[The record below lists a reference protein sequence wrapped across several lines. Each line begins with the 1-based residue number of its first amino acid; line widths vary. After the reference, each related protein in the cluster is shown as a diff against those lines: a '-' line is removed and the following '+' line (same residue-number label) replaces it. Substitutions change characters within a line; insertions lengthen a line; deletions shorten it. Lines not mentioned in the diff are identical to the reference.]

1 MPLRAPSCPHLDDW
15 LLWLDAA
22 QQASPNTTRAYRS
35 DCLALLT
42 WSTRHTGITDPA
54 LLQPAHVLAW
64 LRSLSGL
71 AVSSRVRKLAA
82 TRSWFRWLIT
92 HGRISADPT
101 VHMTKPRRPHRLPR
115 VLSIDEVTAL
125 IEGQRGTGFEACRAR
140 ALLELLYSTGCR
152 ISEAAGLRLSA
163 LNLER
168 GDAIVCGKGRRE
180 RVVYLGSECRAAV
193 ARWLVV
199 REGLLR
205 ESRWRDSGALF
216 VNARDGG
223 PLSVRSMGR
232 IVKAAAKAAG
242 LRIRV
247 HPHMLRHSFA
257 THLLD
262 RGADC
267 RYVQELLGHRSLS
280 TTQIYTHVSIVRLK
294 DIYSVAHPR
303 A

>member
-1 MPLRAPSCPHLDDW
+1 MR
-15 LLWLDAA
+15 WLDAVR
-22 QQASPNTTRAYRS
+22 QASPNTIRAYRS
-35 DCLALLT
+35 DCAQLMAWCRVRRGKL
-42 WSTRHTGITDPA
+42 DPDELDA
-54 LLQPAHVLAW
+54 EDLVCWLES
-64 LRSLSGL
+64 LRSQ
-71 AVSSRVRKLAA
+71 AASSRIRKLGACRA
-82 TRSWFRWLIT
+82 WFRWLVT
-92 HGRISADPT
+92 RGLVRRDFTAQLAR
-101 VHMTKPRRPHRLPR
+101 PRRPHRLPR
-115 VLSIDEVTAL
+115 VLSEAEVVTL
-125 IEGQRGTGFEACRAR
+125 LESQGGTGFEAARAR
-140 ALLELLYSTGCR
+140 ALLELLYSTGAR
-152 ISEAAGLRLSA
+152 ISEAAGLRLTS
-163 LNLER
+163 LNLQT

-180 RVVYLGSECRAAV
+180 RLVFLGECCRAAV

-199 REGLLR
+199 REQLLR

-223 PLSVRSMGR
+223 PLSVRSMNR
-232 IVKAAAKAAG
+232 IVRAAALAAG
-242 LRIRV
+242 LAVQV

-294 DIYSVAHPR
+294 DIYGSAHPR